1 MPARLDALE
10 KEQKALEEALADPD
24 LFSRD
29 PDAFNAKI
37 ARLPQVGGRTAR
49 AA

>member
-37 ARLPQVGGRTAR
+37 CPSAAGGGRTAR